1 MEAAVSVQFSPRALV
16 MSKELRHSK
25 PTADTAPSE
34 SHCTSE
40 RNKSAGIC
48 EIHIAWGVLQQVAY

>member
-1 MEAAVSVQFSPRALV
+1 MEAAVSVQFSPHALV

-25 PTADTAPSE
+25 ATADTAPSE

-48 EIHIAWGVLQQVAY
+48 EIHIA